1 MESTDN
7 APRVPFWSIIE
18 NELSRNYQFVDFQVD
33 SLRILKNEVAISQNV
48 ECDAPSCFVS
58 RRHHRPKA
66 NRNGVEMDS
75 LFFVD
80 DKEDD
85 DGRRG
90 VVVQQTLDSLHQFL
104 CHRVHV
110 DLNYLATETEANGGD
125 VGYDEDRM
133 VMALNQ
139 KLSEMAV
146 AGRMTG
152 R

>member
-85 DGRRG
+85 D
-90 VVVQQTLDSLHQFL
+90 
-104 CHRVHV
+104 
-110 DLNYLATETEANGGD
+110 
-125 VGYDEDRM
+125 EDRM

-152 R
+152 RGAEQME